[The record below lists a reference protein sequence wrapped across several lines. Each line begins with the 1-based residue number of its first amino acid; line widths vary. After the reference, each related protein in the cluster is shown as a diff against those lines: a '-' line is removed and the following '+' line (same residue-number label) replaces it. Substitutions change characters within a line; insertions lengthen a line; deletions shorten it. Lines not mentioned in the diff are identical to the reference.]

1 MSTNHSKNTN
11 RMYEPLGLT
20 SETITR
26 KLAALNSRRQT
37 SSMKDNPFIDIT
49 AIILFLRSLTNRT
62 PGGTPNNVAI
72 GIIHGAYRMYSVV
85 ASYEKLID

>member
-1 MSTNHSKNTN
+1 
-11 RMYEPLGLT
+11 
-20 SETITR
+20 
-26 KLAALNSRRQT
+26 
-37 SSMKDNPFIDIT
+37 MKDNPFIDIT